1 MVDEF
6 AVLDDGDLAV
16 HVESKFSS
24 IVRKVLGRV
33 CLVRFID
40 ESLVWR
46 VSNLRILGES
56 DMGWHGG

>member
-1 MVDEF
+1 MGEEVVTRDE
-6 AVLDDGDLAV
+6 GDLAV
-16 HVESKFSS
+16 HVESKFAS

-33 CLVRFID
+33 CLARFID